1 MKLYHAST
9 LVVEHPDVVH
19 SRPNLDFG
27 YGFYLTALY
36 DQAVLYAE
44 RFTRRGK
51 PAYVSEYDSDT
62 YKLVSEGVADMHCRS
77 DEYLADELL
86 LELQEKK

>member
-36 DQAVLYAE
+36 DQAVRYAE

-51 PAYVSEYDSDT
+51 PAYVSEYAAMDSI
-62 YKLVSEGVADMHCRS
+62 
-77 DEYLADELL
+77 LL
-86 LELQEKK
+86 PCTTKPCVMQSASHEEASLPM